1 MDEQQQ
7 MDAVFKSTRV
17 DPVSGNEVPPG
28 SLPEEVRDDVPAMLS
43 EGEYVV
49 PADVLRY
56 YGVKFFEDL
65 REKAKAEMSGME
77 AEGRTGQPMDD
88 DMPFSLEEL
97 NVVDVEDDMPEMSKG
112 GYVKGYAEGGVVY
125 DPNVANMQTPDFLK
139 NVNPFGGSNEE
150 YKTFKNDAG
159 MTMTVRY
166 VNGKPTSYIPPG
178 YKEESAAS
186 ATITGAA
193 PTTTTSQLSKEEEE
207 RQRRIREGDFGEATP
222 TGMET
227 QSTATIAGQL
237 QGVQTGTGL
246 AGFMSK
252 ALDNSILGMVSKA
265 LTGKSLSQN
274 NIESMQAELAAR
286 FDTDE
291 GKQAFKDIV
300 ADMEKSGK
308 IDRNNAAFDIAVTG
322 GVGREFFSS
331 DKSFNEAMQAVAPTG
346 MSYNPSTMSY
356 SRGDD
361 FGGDFQGVGE
371 TVGDVTRG
379 GETNGTPSASAN
391 AASTPSAVSAA
402 QSGIAAGL
410 SARGMDPNDSGGTG
424 GEGGTKV
431 ICTAL
436 HSKGMLDSKIYALDE
451 EYGKLV
457 RMNNPALM
465 DGYHKLAV
473 PFANYIQ
480 KDTMGAV
487 IARYAVAPFARAW
500 AQEMA
505 HEMKPEE
512 YKGSILGKAIMAVTY
527 PICEW
532 VGKKEQEQAHAV

>member
-65 REKAKAEMSGME
+65 RDKAKAEMSGME

-97 NVVDVEDDMPEMSKG
+97 NVVDVEDDMPEMSMG
-112 GYVKGYAEGGVVY
+112 GYVKGYADGGVVY
-125 DPNVANMQTPDFLK
+125 DPNVANMQVPDFLK
-139 NVNPFGGSNEE
+139 NVNPFGGQNEE

-186 ATITGAA
+186 ATITGVLPPAKVTDEPVRVPQFEGGDPA
-193 PTTTTSQLSKEEEE
+193 PNAPSMDLSTMSMADL
-207 RQRRIREGDFGEATP
+207 EGRVSGIVNNNTLSGVVTNALSN
-222 TGMET
+222 
-227 QSTATIAGQL
+227 STL
-237 QGVQTGTGL
+237 GL
-246 AGFMSK
+246 VA
-252 ALDNSILGMVSKA
+252 KA
-265 LTGKSLSQN
+265 LTGKTIADKALHDYRTEIIGRDEFLDSPQQSKARDLEQSMGLDRGDAISMGQGLSGPDGGEDTFGEDFGRAASHAEN
-274 NIESMQAELAAR
+274 N
-286 FDTDE
+286 
-291 GKQAFKDIV
+291 
-300 ADMEKSGK
+300 
-308 IDRNNAAFDIAVTG
+308 
-322 GVGREFFSS
+322 
-331 DKSFNEAMQAVAPTG
+331 PTG
-346 MSYNPSTMSY
+346 MTTGKGLTP
-356 SRGDD
+356 DD
-361 FGGDFQGVGE
+361 VIGNLP
-371 TVGDVTRG
+371 GDVAKG
-379 GETNGTPSASAN
+379 GKDGK
-391 AASTPSAVSAA
+391 
-402 QSGIAAGL
+402 
-410 SARGMDPNDSGGTG
+410 GGKGGKGNEGG
-424 GEGGTKV
+424 GEGGSKV

-436 HSKGMLDSKIYALDE
+436 HNKGMLDSKIYALDE

-487 IARYAVAPFARAW
+487 AARYAVAPFARAW

>member
-65 REKAKAEMSGME
+65 RDKAKAEMSGME

-88 DMPFSLEEL
+88 DMPFSMEEL
-97 NVVDVEDDMPEMSKG
+97 NVVDVEDDMPEMSMG

-125 DPNVANMQTPDFLK
+125 DPNVANMQVPDFLK

-186 ATITGAA
+186 ATITGVT
-193 PTTTTSQLSKEEEE
+193 PTTTPKLEEVGF
-207 RQRRIREGDFGEATP
+207 EGGEATP

-237 QGVQTGTGL
+237 QGLQTGTGL
-246 AGFMSK
+246 AGFVGK
-252 ALDNSILGMVSKA
+252 AMDNSILGMISKA

-274 NIESMQAELAAR
+274 NIESMQKELAAR
-286 FDTDE
+286 FDTEE

-300 ADMEKSGK
+300 SDMEKSGK

-322 GVGREFFSS
+322 GLDRSFFSS
-331 DKSFNEAMQAVAPTG
+331 DESFNEAMQAVAPTG
-346 MSYNPSTMSY
+346 MSFNPSSGSY
-356 SRGDD
+356 TRG
-361 FGGDFQGVGE
+361 GEGPGDFQGVGQ

-379 GETNGTPSASAN
+379 GQDLGTPSATAN
-391 AASTPSAVSAA
+391 AASTAAAVAAA
-402 QSGIAAGL
+402 QSNPG
-410 SARGMDPNDSGGTG
+410 RGGTSPG
-424 GEGGTKV
+424 NGEGEGASGTV

-436 HSKGMLDSKIYALDE
+436 HNKGLLDSKVFELDA

-457 RMNNPALM
+457 RTNNPELM
-465 DGYHKLAV
+465 DGYLKLAT

-480 KDTMGAV
+480 KDTIGAV
-487 IARYAVAPFARAW
+487 AARYAVAPFARAW
-500 AQEMA
+500 AYEMA
-505 HEMKPEE
+505 HQMKPEE
-512 YKGSILGKAIMAVTY
+512 YKGNILGKAIMAVGY
-527 PICEW
+527 PICAL